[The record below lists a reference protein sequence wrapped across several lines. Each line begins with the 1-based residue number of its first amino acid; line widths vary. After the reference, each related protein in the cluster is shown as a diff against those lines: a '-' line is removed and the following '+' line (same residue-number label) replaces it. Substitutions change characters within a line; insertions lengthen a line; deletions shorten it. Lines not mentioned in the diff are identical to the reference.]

1 MKNDPFKTDPRAF
14 MELISASSAEKIIKA
29 GTLIKYVDGQ
39 MIHSRGDTKP
49 GISIVKTGM
58 AYVGAYGR
66 NGSYVM
72 TSILGPGQTFG
83 EFTLFANLPRTHD
96 VTAVGETEIYQISGP
111 RFNRLYSQEP
121 DISKALLSRSLI
133 RTHLLLGM
141 MNAMR
146 RLPVRER
153 SAKVLLIMLQSTG
166 NDKSFKCRQSDLAFA
181 LGISRMS
188 MNRALSQLSELNLI
202 ETGYGEIRI
211 ANSERLEK
219 WVKKQADNL

>member
-1 MKNDPFKTDPRAF
+1 
-14 MELISASSAEKIIKA
+14 
-29 GTLIKYVDGQ
+29 
-39 MIHSRGDTKP
+39 
-49 GISIVKTGM
+49 
-58 AYVGAYGR
+58 
-66 NGSYVM
+66 M

-133 RTHLLLGM
+133 RTHLLLEM